1 MNAIFQFDSSILLWI
16 QNNLRSGFLT
26 PIMVCIT
33 HLGDKGILWIL
44 LSLVLLFMYR
54 TRRLGVVCAA
64 SMVLGL
70 IVTNIILKNWV
81 ARVRPYEVIEG
92 LECIVRKAH
101 DWSFPSGH
109 ATNSLACAWVL
120 FRRTE
125 KKYGVPALVLAI
137 LISLSRLY
145 VGIHYPTDVLAGI
158 AIGIASAEASMWAV
172 PKLERR
178 FPKTAKKVYSLGA
191 GKSNAKQRGRMANR
205 AKAQATNGAKA
216 QTGNRAKAQAGNR
229 AKAQTTDASRAAQRG
244 KAR

>member
-1 MNAIFQFDSSILLWI
+1 MNAIFLPFDSSILLWI

-158 AIGIASAEASMWAV
+158 AIGIASAETSMWAV
-172 PKLERR
+172 PRLERR
-178 FPKTAKKVYSLGA
+178 FPKAANKFYRLGS
-191 GKSNAKQRGRMANR
+191 GKSGTKRRGKAGNR
-205 AKAQATNGAKA
+205 AKA
-216 QTGNRAKAQAGNR
+216 QTGNRAKAQTGNR
-229 AKAQTTDASRAAQRG
+229 AKARTVNASSAAQKG